1 MSESRAAAISVR
13 RTRADDAAAYRAMR
27 LEALRAHPIA
37 FGGDPAEEEAR
48 PLSFWQDRLSSE
60 SNLSSA
66 NFVAEASGELIGMMV
81 VVRASG
87 AKLRHAA
94 NIYSVYVR
102 PAWRGRG
109 VADRLLEAC
118 VGWAQAEG
126 AQLLK
131 LAVAAQN
138 LAALGFYQR
147 NRFRVYGVEPQAI
160 LFAGQLHDELLLMR
174 TIAGAREGGPE
185 HGD

>member
-1 MSESRAAAISVR
+1 MSQSEAAAPSIR
-13 RTRADDAAAYRAMR
+13 RARADDAAAYRAMR

-37 FGGDPAEEEAR
+37 FGGDPSEEEAR
-48 PLSFWQDRLSSE
+48 PLSFWQERLRPE
-60 SNLSSA
+60 SNPHSA
-66 NFVAEASGELIGMMV
+66 SFVADVSGELAGMMV

-109 VADRLLEAC
+109 VADQLLEAC
-118 VGWAQAEG
+118 VAWARAEG
-126 AQLLK
+126 VQLLK

-147 NRFRVYGVEPQAI
+147 NRFRIYGVEPQAI
-160 LFAGQLHDELLLMR
+160 MFAGQLHDELLLIR
-174 TIAGAREGGPE
+174 AIAGAREEGPQ